1 MAAHITSK
9 CRRWRQ
15 AGLLLLALGLS
26 LPLGAKTRL
35 SVAWGHWP
43 PFSYINPQG
52 SLDGLDVTLT
62 RQILSQAGLEARFRN
77 LPWARALHL
86 IKQQQLD
93 LAMGALDTPERREF
107 ARFSAPYRRS
117 TFVLLS
123 HNPIPGHADPWQ
135 DIQSLPALCQQ
146 TQLHLGKLRGT
157 RPTQRMEHCPALKG
171 ANDYNTDDRLIELL
185 LARRLDGVIME
196 WQYARYRLQ
205 QLGADGFIRC
215 QLLLHHQPVSLMF
228 AKEAVSEAELARV
241 NDAIAA
247 LPSPGSGFAPPPC
260 RFDNPEREEAA
271 PRPDTAQTRQP

>member
-1 MAAHITSK
+1 MAVHITRK
-9 CRRWRQ
+9 CRHWRR
-15 AGLLLLALGLS
+15 ASLLLLTLGLS
-26 LPLGAKTRL
+26 LPLGAKTTL

-52 SLDGLDVTLT
+52 ELDGLDVALT
-62 RQILSQAGLEARFRN
+62 RRILSQAGLEARFRN
-77 LPWARALHL
+77 LPWARTLHL

-123 HNPIPGHADPWQ
+123 NNPIPGHTDPWQ
-135 DIQSLPALCQQ
+135 GIQNLSVLCQQ

-157 RPTQRMEHCPALKG
+157 RPTQRMEHCPALNG
-171 ANDYNTDDRLIELL
+171 ATDYNTDDRLIELL
-185 LARRLDGVIME
+185 LARRLDGIIME

-205 QLGADGFIRC
+205 QLGAGGFISC
-215 QLLLHHQPVSLMF
+215 QLMLHHQPVSLMF
-228 AKEAVSEAELARV
+228 AKAAVSEAELARV

-247 LPSPGSGFAPPPC
+247 LPPPDSDLAPPPC
-260 RFDNPEREEAA
+260 RFEGEDTVS
-271 PRPDTAQTRQP
+271 PDTAQTRQP